1 MLNVGDRLK
10 LILYDSENEC
20 IVNNIIAGRVYEV
33 IFNGSILVL
42 KWFDADDYNHYD
54 RAYYDNLR
62 QKCIVGS
69 PNINFVWPINITDYS
84 EQGFGYLM
92 KKIPENFIC
101 MTEWESG
108 MVQVTTQTLIRTAL
122 NLVYSLRSLGING
135 LCGADLHDGN
145 IFFDPE
151 TGDLLIGDTDEIKPY
166 GSRISN
172 EPVHLYDNIY
182 RDPLTN
188 NEFFLD
194 PEEASYF
201 RYGMKR
207 YQAPET
213 VLDNTIRN
221 NLSDRHSMSV
231 LLFMLFY
238 KLHPLEGK
246 KTIRLCLSENVRNE
260 IYGKNPLFVFDP
272 LDSSNEPYEPI
283 SKYALT
289 MWSLTPDYIKELFET
304 AFSQLALKKPCRRPT
319 ELKWLNALARWDA
332 EIERCDSCGN
342 YFTGILSTINTCPI
356 CGNKNSLKYYVEF
369 ENNYYTVQAGHQIRK
384 CLANITD
391 DTLLLSLATF
401 ISKDDDEQTI
411 GIKNCSGVSWT
422 CHKNGK
428 SRNLES
434 GRIIKIFNGLHINT
448 PFGDITVK
456 EKAKTNLGSNTSL
469 QVTPLSV
476 PEMGLRKVMQREM
489 LVLFVVDTSKS
500 MSGEPINLASHFIED
515 ILYFL
520 QEHSKHQSEIV
531 IKFSIM
537 EFNTKISWLT
547 GNKPISLE
555 DEFEYD
561 CPNGNGISD
570 VGGALNELNK
580 KLNRDHF
587 IPIVD
592 AGCIPPIIIFFTDG
606 CEPFSFYGYDW
617 EKELEKI
624 QDNKWY
630 RVATK
635 IAVRTSED
643 SDLSVLAKLVGNYE
657 AILNT
662 TDARYLKHILQNH
675 GILIS

>member
-10 LILYDSENEC
+10 LILYNSENEC

-42 KWFDADDYNHYD
+42 KWFDADDYIHYD

-62 QKCIVGS
+62 QKCIIGS
-69 PNINFVWPINITDYS
+69 PNNNFIWPINITDYS

-92 KKIPENFIC
+92 KKIPENFIS
-101 MTEWESG
+101 MTDWLSCK
-108 MVQVTTQTLIRTAL
+108 VQVKTQTLIRTAL
-122 NLVYSLRSLGING
+122 NLVYSLRSLGICG

-145 IFFDPE
+145 IFFDPK
-151 TGDLLIGDTDEIKPY
+151 TGDLLISDTDEIKPY

-172 EPVHLYDNIY
+172 EPIHH
-182 RDPLTN
+182 
-188 NEFFLD
+188 
-194 PEEASYF
+194 F

-213 VLDNTIRN
+213 VLDNSIRN

-231 LLFMLFY
+231 LLFMLLY

-246 KTIRLCLSENVRNE
+246 KTIRLCFNEDVRDE
-260 IYGKNPLFVFDP
+260 IYGNNPLFVFDP
-272 LDSSNEPYEPI
+272 SDSSNEPYEPI
-283 SKYALT
+283 SKYALS
-289 MWSLTPDYIKELFET
+289 MWELTPDYVKKIFET
-304 AFSQLALKKPCRRPT
+304 TFSQLALKKPSRRPT
-319 ELKWLNALARWDA
+319 ELTWLNALARWDA
-332 EIERCDSCGN
+332 EIEKCDSCGN
-342 YFTGILSTINTCPI
+342 CFTDVVATTNICPF
-356 CGNKNSLKYYVEF
+356 CGHINSLKYYVEF
-369 ENNYYTVQAGHQIRK
+369 ENNYYTVQAGNIIRR

-391 DTLLLSLATF
+391 DTLLSPLATF

-428 SRNLES
+428 SRNLEP
-434 GRIIKIFNGLHINT
+434 GRIIKIFNGLRINT
-448 PFGDITVK
+448 PFGNITVNEK
-456 EKAKTNLGSNTSL
+456 EEMNSESNTSL
-469 QVTPLSV
+469 QATPLSV
-476 PEMGLRKVMQREM
+476 PEMGLRRVIQREM

-500 MSGEPINLASHFIED
+500 MNGEPINLASHFIED
-515 ILYFL
+515 MLYFL

-537 EFNTKISWLT
+537 EFNTKIKWLT
-547 GNKPISLE
+547 GNTPISFE

-561 CPNGNGISD
+561 YPNGNGISD

-580 KLNRDHF
+580 KLNRGHF
-587 IPIVD
+587 IPIVGT
-592 AGCIPPIIIFFTDG
+592 GCIPPIIIFFTDG

-617 EKELEKI
+617 KKELENI

-662 TDARYLKHILQNH
+662 TDASYLKRILQNR